1 MIFFMVEGTYDI
13 SKDTCRCDLYGD
25 EAVQFPDSPYSMSM
39 VMKEDGKMAW
49 TTLQLITSVLGCSVD
64 EAIEKTYIS
73 IYLGFKN
80 KRTFQNKRVI

>member
-49 TTLQLITSVLGCSVD
+49 TTL
-64 EAIEKTYIS
+64 
-73 IYLGFKN
+73 
-80 KRTFQNKRVI
+80 